1 MRRESSVNPR
11 ISQLLGIILVVV
23 CGAMTLIVYQST
35 MMVESTDLMT
45 IIASGMVAW
54 ALLAMPELIIGLWL
68 VAKGTR
74 EARIGDVSGDLIP
87 LVQKEGRIG
96 VAAAARELGRD
107 PEVIADAAEKLSR
120 RRLPLVYLDRR
131 SSEIVSPSSVS
142 LEESLLHLLYAQRR
156 MTFDQIGKVTNAT
169 DKQIIEAVS
178 KLSKDGKFRGTID
191 KNSRVLYTQEAVAQL
206 SKALTTCPNCDG
218 KLEAP
223 VLPGEE
229 EICPYC
235 GHSIVNRVK

>member
-1 MRRESSVNPR
+1 MNPR